1 MPDHSDWKFSD
12 PSRPRQFSAPR
23 DPGGVATFWRPA
35 TPATPRPCQPCPP
48 HTHNYLIAT
57 HPSSPHPTPHPPP
70 HPNPTQPNPPPLG
83 PQSSSC
89 VLIAAPRTLRRWVRG
104 PVFVSLRPGTLPPL
118 PPQPP
123 PPPTPPTPPPP
134 PLPLHPSHQLSLIR
148 FTLALFSPFLHFR
161 VSDASVMLSFTWQ
174 EDVVASTGADV
185 RSQDSEHGIQITS
198 SQDGDGH
205 SSLPADPSASQ
216 VCEWGNGE
224 NICVLLSLFS
234 L

>member
-1 MPDHSDWKFSD
+1 M
-12 PSRPRQFSAPR
+12 
-23 DPGGVATFWRPA
+23 GVQSIFAT
-35 TPATPRPCQPCPP
+35 
-48 HTHNYLIAT
+48 
-57 HPSSPHPTPHPPP
+57 
-70 HPNPTQPNPPPLG
+70 
-83 PQSSSC
+83 
-89 VLIAAPRTLRRWVRG
+89 
-104 PVFVSLRPGTLPPL
+104 
-118 PPQPP
+118 
-123 PPPTPPTPPPP
+123 
-134 PLPLHPSHQLSLIR
+134 SHQLSLTS